1 MEKYELFSA
10 DTYKKIKTFF
20 QLREHTFCA
29 MEALFSVNGS
39 NFLSVVQLFWGLVN
53 FASYQE
59 GLASVGQWDCFQD
72 N

>member
-20 QLREHTFCA
+20 QLQEHTFGA

-39 NFLSVVQLFWGLVN
+39 NFLSVVQFILR
-53 FASYQE
+53 AS
-59 GLASVGQWDCFQD
+59 
-72 N
+72 